1 MKLQHPGFTDDRHG
15 ISSTSLAKMHWT
27 ALFLLLVFSTKY
39 CVFPKPHSVSINM
52 RSKSKRLSALNL
64 DWMSLCVWVGDCVK
78 ILQTRSASFS
88 TQLPIY
94 ASVVDD
100 SQHLEQT
107 PVSAVACCRWVR
119 PQPLAANCSLSTLQ
133 ASEKAIK
140 NPSWWWQLP
149 EKPRGKEDPQ
159 RSSAKIPW
167 RRKLRKPLGNLRWI
181 LQRTSPHSASQ
192 RFGHGTEFIPQ

>member
-1 MKLQHPGFTDDRHG
+1 MTSSKRTGLPVLPAAASPPAPPPSGARLTPFWSHGEFTKCSADSMKLQHPGFTDDRHG
-15 ISSTSLAKMHWT
+15 ILSTSLAKMHWT
-27 ALFLLLVFSTKY
+27 VLYLLLVFSTKY
-39 CVFPKPHSVSINM
+39 RVFPKPHSVSINM
-52 RSKSKRLSALNL
+52 RSKFKRLSALNL

-119 PQPLAANCSLSTLQ
+119 PQLLAANCSLSTLQ
-133 ASEKAIK
+133 ASEEVIWTMTIARKTQRQGG
-140 NPSWWWQLP
+140 PS
-149 EKPRGKEDPQ
+149 
-159 RSSAKIPW
+159 KI
-167 RRKLRKPLGNLRWI
+167 
-181 LQRTSPHSASQ
+181 
-192 RFGHGTEFIPQ
+192 F